1 MRCGIMS
8 DDGGVADLLGCL
20 LAGFLAFW
28 GLKIGCL
35 LLALVVLL
43 VLENIMHFLGG

>member
-1 MRCGIMS
+1 MS
-8 DDGGVADLLGCL
+8 DNGGFADFVGCL

-35 LLALVVLL
+35 LIALGGLL
-43 VLENIMHFLGG
+43 VLENIMHWIGG